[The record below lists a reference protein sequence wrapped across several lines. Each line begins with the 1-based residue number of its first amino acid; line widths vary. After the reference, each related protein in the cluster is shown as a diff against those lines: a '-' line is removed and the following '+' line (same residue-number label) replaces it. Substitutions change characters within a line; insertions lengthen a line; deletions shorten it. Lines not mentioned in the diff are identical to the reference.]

1 MPFTVETGAIVAD
14 ANAYI
19 DVAFFRDWHETRGL
33 AEAAVNSGNF
43 HDSKVQAAIVKA
55 TDYVDKRFGDR
66 FVGYKRNQ
74 NDNAQ
79 ELQWPRSDAWD
90 NHDNYIQSDEIPKA
104 LKRAVVEY
112 ALLAIYVGDLLPL
125 PAPSFNSV
133 NPITGETTV
142 AQGGL
147 LQRERQV
154 VGPIEEEKW
163 YNQEQWRLVLNNRAA
178 GQSSTM
184 TSIVNMPEYPVA
196 DEWLKTIVKTG
207 INIRLS
213 RG

>member
-1 MPFTVETGAIVAD
+1 MPFTVEDGTVVTD

-33 AEAAVNSGNF
+33 ADAAVNSGNF
-43 HDSKVQAAIVKA
+43 HASKVQAAIVKA

-66 FVGYKRNQ
+66 FVGYKKNAR
-74 NDNAQ
+74 DSAQ

-90 NHDNYIQSDEIPKA
+90 INDNYIQSSEIPKA
-104 LKRAVVEY
+104 LKRAVAEY
-112 ALLAIYVGDLLPL
+112 ALLALYVGDLLPL

-154 VGPIEEEKW
+154 VGPIEEDKW
-163 YNQEQWRLVLNNRAA
+163 YNQEQWRLVLSGRAA
-178 GQSSTM
+178 GQGSTM
-184 TSIVNMPEYPVA
+184 TSVVNMPEYPVA

-207 INIRLS
+207 INISLS

>member
-1 MPFTVETGAIVAD
+1 MPFTVEDGSNVED
-14 ANAYI
+14 SNAYI
-19 DVAFFRDWHETRGL
+19 EVEFFRDWHSTRGL
-33 AEAAVNSGNF
+33 NEAAVNAGNF
-43 HDSKVQAAIVKA
+43 HDSKVKSAIVRA
-55 TDYVDKRFGDR
+55 SDYVDKRFGDR
-66 FVGYKRNQ
+66 YVGYKRNI

-79 ELQWPRSDAWD
+79 SMQWPRLDAFD
-90 NHDNYIQSDEIPKA
+90 NFDNYIQSDEIPKV
-104 LKRAVVEY
+104 LKRAVAEY
-112 ALLAIYVGDLLPL
+112 ALLALYVGDLLPL

-163 YNQEQWRLVLNNRAA
+163 YNQEQWRLVLNARAP
-178 GQSSTM
+178 GQFSTM
-184 TSIVNMPEYPVA
+184 SSAVNMPEYPVA
-196 DEWLKTIVKTG
+196 DEWLKTILKTG
-207 INIRLS
+207 FNITLS

>member
-1 MPFTVETGAIVAD
+1 MPFTVEDGTIVTD

-19 DVAFFRDWHETRGL
+19 DVAFFRDWHSIRGL
-33 AEAAVNSGNF
+33 ADAAVNSANF
-43 HDSKVQAAIVKA
+43 HDRKIEAAIIKA

-66 FVGYKRNQ
+66 FVGYKRQ
-74 NDNAQ
+74 LNDDAQ
-79 ELQWPRSDAWD
+79 SLQWPRQNAYD
-90 NHDNYIQSDEIPKA
+90 NNDNYIQSHNIPKA
-104 LKRAVVEY
+104 LQRAVSEY
-112 ALLAIYVGDLLPL
+112 ALLALYVGDLLPL

-133 NPITGETTV
+133 DPITGETTV

-154 VGPIEEEKW
+154 VGPIEDEKW
-163 YNQEQWRLVLNNRAA
+163 YNQEQWRLVLNNRAS

-184 TSIVNMPEYPVA
+184 TSAVNMPEYPVA

-207 INIRLS
+207 FNIQLS